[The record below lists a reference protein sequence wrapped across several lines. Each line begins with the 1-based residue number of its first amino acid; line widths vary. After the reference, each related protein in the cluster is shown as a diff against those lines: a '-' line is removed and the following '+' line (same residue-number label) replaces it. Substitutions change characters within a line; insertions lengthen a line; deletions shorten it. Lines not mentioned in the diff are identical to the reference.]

1 MQNNLAGYSIQSY
14 IRLNYDEKV
23 FKKWQEILTI

>member
-14 IRLNYDEKV
+14 IRLNYDEN
-23 FKKWQEILTI
+23 FLKKWQEMLTI